1 MQTAIGRPIFDS
13 LVLIELVID
22 KVKGVRT
29 VRFGYV
35 NGKTGRPYG
44 AVAPEL
50 GFESRRTR
58 DLMDQLI
65 TSLESDAVS
74 ILFPDS
80 PTAESKGVA
89 NEPSGIADGPEEGDQ
104 V

>member
-1 MQTAIGRPIFDS
+1 MQTAIGKPIFDS

-29 VRFGYV
+29 ARFGYV
-35 NGKTGRPYG
+35 NRKTGRPYG
-44 AVAPEL
+44 TIAPEL
-50 GFESRRTR
+50 GFESRLTR
-58 DLMDQLI
+58 DLMDRLI
-65 TSLESDAVS
+65 ESLESDALA

-80 PTAESKGVA
+80 PTAEEKGA
-89 NEPSGIADGPEEGDQ
+89 PREPHGLADGSEEGDQ